1 MTKVT
6 PRRPSGFPE
15 YTPAEQIVFNGML
28 ATIRQSYETAG
39 FGPIETPALELAEVL
54 LAKGGGET
62 EQEVFRFEK
71 GSKDYVMHYDLTVP
85 MARYVAEHQNDLVFP
100 FRRSQ
105 IQKVW
110 RAERTQKG
118 RSREF
123 YQCDADVIGETDV
136 AIDGE
141 VIGLAAATIR
151 ALNVGAFTIHIN
163 NRKLLTG
170 LYEELNVT
178 DQSTALLR
186 IIDKLEKIG
195 EATVREEMAKI
206 GLDGEAADMLL
217 SMAKLSG
224 PVDEV
229 LSKLRAFGVTNN
241 TYIRGLEELERA
253 IEAAQASGVA
263 EGELVI
269 DCSIARGLDYYTSTV
284 FETVINDMLDL
295 GSVCSGGRYNDLA
308 SYYTDRSLPGVGISV
323 GITRLFDGLK
333 SLGRLDLSRQ
343 STSQAIV
350 LALDESAWGAVGELG
365 VKLRAAGV
373 SCELALADTKPAKVF
388 ARADKLNIPYVLIIG
403 EKERAAG
410 TVAIKDMRSG
420 EQTDLGVSEVLKKL
434 SN

>member
-1 MTKVT
+1 MKVT

-15 YTPAEQIVFNGML
+15 YTPAEQIAFNSML
-28 ATIRQSYETAG
+28 ATIRQSYEMAG

-123 YQCDADVIGETDV
+123 YQCDADVVGESDV

-141 VIGLAAATIR
+141 LIGLAAATVR
-151 ALNVGAFTIHIN
+151 ALDVGAFTIRIN

-170 LYEELNVT
+170 LYEELGVT
-178 DQSTALLR
+178 EQSTALLR

-195 EATVREEMAKI
+195 ETTVREEMAKI
-206 GLDGEAADMLL
+206 GLDGEAAEMLL
-217 SMAKLSG
+217 KMAELRGPIDEILSH
-224 PVDEV
+224 
-229 LSKLRAFGVTNN
+229 LRTFGVSNSTF
-241 TYIRGLEELERA
+241 IRGLEELERA
-253 IEAAQASGVA
+253 IEAAQASGVQD
-263 EGELVI
+263 GELII

-284 FETVINDMLDL
+284 FETVVNDMLDL
-295 GSVCSGGRYNDLA
+295 GSVCSGGRYDDLA
-308 SYYTDRSLPGVGISV
+308 SYYTDRALPGVGISV

-333 SLGRLDLSRQ
+333 SADKLDLEKQ
-343 STSQAIV
+343 STSRAII
-350 LALDESAWGAVGELG
+350 LALDESAWVAVGDLG
-365 VKLRAAGV
+365 AKFRAAGV
-373 SCELALADTKPAKVF
+373 PCELALADTKPAKVF
-388 ARADKLNIPYVLIIG
+388 TRADKLRIPYVLIIG
-403 EKERAAG
+403 EKELAG
-410 TVAIKDMRSG
+410 DVVAMKDMKTG
-420 EQTDLGVSEVLKKL
+420 EQTEVSIHEAI
-434 SN
+434 SHISQ

>member
-1 MTKVT
+1 MKIT

-15 YTPAEQIVFNGML
+15 YTPAEQLVFNRML
-28 ATIRQSYETAG
+28 ATIRQSYELAG

-85 MARYVAEHQNDLVFP
+85 MARYVSEHQNDLVFP

-123 YQCDADVIGETDV
+123 YQCDADVVGESDV

-141 VIGLAAATIR
+141 LIGLAATTVR
-151 ALNVGAFTIHIN
+151 ALNVGSFTIRIN

-170 LYEELNVT
+170 LYEELGVT
-178 DQSTALLR
+178 DKSTALLR

-195 EATVREEMAKI
+195 EASVRDELTK
-206 GLDGEAADMLL
+206 LDLDNEAADMLL
-217 SMAKLSG
+217 GMAELHG

-229 LSKLRAFGVTNN
+229 LSQLRTFGVTN
-241 TYIRGLEELERA
+241 TSFVRGLEELERA
-253 IEAAQASGVA
+253 IDAAQASGVA
-263 EGELVI
+263 PHELII

-284 FETVINDMLDL
+284 FETVMNDMLDL
-295 GSVCSGGRYNDLA
+295 GSICSGGRYDDLA

-333 SLGRLDLSRQ
+333 TEGKLDLSQQ
-343 STSQAIV
+343 STSRTII
-350 LALDESAWGAVGELG
+350 LALDESSWPEAGALAGQ
-365 VKLRAAGV
+365 LRQAGV
-373 SCELALADTKPAKVF
+373 ACELSLTDTKPAKVM
-388 ARADKLNIPYVLIIG
+388 ARADKLNIPYVVIIG
-403 EKERAAG
+403 EKERSTG
-410 TVAIKDMRSG
+410 VVTLKDMLSG
-420 EQTDLGVSEVLKKL
+420 EQTELQPADAVSRIKQ
-434 SN
+434 